1 MEGGVVSALK
11 GNRRCRN
18 ACRKRR
24 EAMEESNKATI
35 RTIAALRLT
44 TAKHKQPGRLEQHAR
59 RKAYTPVRANN
70 PTNQA
75 RDLWIDRVK
84 KTVLCVLVSLWL
96 TQTSRKEPCRSGHRP
111 DGMNTPWHRV
121 DDSTCQI
128 RNLFLGRLKK
138 AILCALVPCS
148 SGDALLNSTVVRNR
162 IELNKASPELELGT
176 SRNLGATAL

>member
-35 RTIAALRLT
+35 CAIAALRLT

-70 PTNQA
+70 PTDQA
-75 RDLWIDRVK
+75 RYLWIDRIK
-84 KTVLCVLVSLWL
+84 KAVLCVLVSLWL
-96 TQTSRKEPCRSGHRP
+96 TKTSHRKPSRAGHQPQRNEYTPTLSRRPNQTGSKPMNSPQPKSRS
-111 DGMNTPWHRV
+111 
-121 DDSTCQI
+121 
-128 RNLFLGRLKK
+128 
-138 AILCALVPCS
+138 LCLSAF
-148 SGDALLNSTVVRNR
+148 VV
-162 IELNKASPELELGT
+162 IT
-176 SRNLGATAL
+176 Y